1 MSIEY
6 NPKYMKH
13 FYDPVWEN
21 FESGFW
27 QGIKQRKLKFQ
38 KCSACGTFSHPPR
51 VRCAKCKGDAWEWVE
66 SSGKGRIYS
75 WTVVRQEVHPAF
87 RVPFEVVLVE
97 MVNEP
102 GVRLVSDLVD
112 CEASEISFGMP
123 VELCFREV
131 TKEWALPMFRKA
143 GG

>member
-21 FESGFW
+21 FEDGFW

-38 KCSACGTFSHPPR
+38 KCSGCGTFSHPPR
-51 VRCAKCKGDAWEWVE
+51 VRCPKCKGDGWEWVE

-75 WTVVRQEVHPAF
+75 WTVARQEVHPAF
-87 RVPFEVVLVE
+87 RVPFEIVLVE
-97 MVNEP
+97 MENEP
-102 GVRLVSDLVD
+102 GVRIISNMID
-112 CEASEISFGMP
+112 CSPEEISFDMP
-123 VELCFREV
+123 VEVCFREV
-131 TKEWALPMFRKA
+131 TKEWALPMFKKL
-143 GG
+143 GS

>member
-21 FESGFW
+21 FENGFW
-27 QGIKQRKLKFQ
+27 QGLKQRKLKFQ

-51 VRCAKCKGDAWEWVE
+51 VRCAKCKGEAWEWVE

-102 GVRLVSDLVD
+102 GVRLISNLVD
-112 CEASEISFGMP
+112 CGPEEVSFDMP

-131 TKEWALPMFRKA
+131 TREWALPMFRKA

>member
-27 QGIKQRKLKFQ
+27 QGLKQRKLKFQ

-51 VRCAKCKGDAWEWVE
+51 VRCAKCKGEAWEWVE

-102 GVRLVSDLVD
+102 GVRLISNLVD
-112 CEASEISFGMP
+112 CGPEEVSFDMP

-131 TKEWALPMFRKA
+131 TREWALPMFRKA

>member
-1 MSIEY
+1 M
-6 NPKYMKH
+6 
-13 FYDPVWEN
+13 
-21 FESGFW
+21 
-27 QGIKQRKLKFQ
+27 
-38 KCSACGTFSHPPR
+38 
-51 VRCAKCKGDAWEWVE
+51 
-66 SSGKGRIYS
+66 
-75 WTVVRQEVHPAF
+75 VRQEVHPAF

-102 GVRLVSDLVD
+102 GVRLVSNLVD